1 MFGKSLTVIFNVLA
15 LVIAVA
21 NGLGF
26 VDFKP
31 DPSIPAIAIGIVAV
45 INLVLRLRQLPP
57 NEEHLR

>member
-1 MFGKSLTVIFNVLA
+1 MFGKSATVLFNVLA
-15 LVIAVA
+15 LVVAVA

-31 DPSIPAIAIGIVAV
+31 SPEITTIAVGIVAV
-45 INLVLRLRQLPP
+45 INLILRVRQLPP